1 MELRL
6 TEEQIK
12 LLRMALDLYDSVI
25 RIQGN
30 YTDERNAMY
39 YMREKLSELVGADLM
54 ED

>member
-1 MELRL
+1 M

-12 LLRMALDLYDSVI
+12 LLKRALDLYDSVI

-30 YTDERNAMY
+30 DTDERNEMY
-39 YMREKLSELVGADLM
+39 YLREKLSELVGADLT

>member
-1 MELRL
+1 MEIRL

-12 LLRMALDLYDSVI
+12 LFRKALDLYDSVI

-30 YTDERNAMY
+30 DTDERNDMY
-39 YMREKLSELVGADLM
+39 YLREKLSEIIGVDFM